1 MSLNDPPVTILCP
14 ANPPSA
20 SPVSFTFSASW
31 VAVISSSLL
40 NVTAVPSCLL
50 RVVFDFIKFVKNDNR
65 KEYIQSL
72 NEAVQKMLSYKRRN
86 KSKIILD
93 VTDYKEHSNLKYDNR
108 KDITDSEIEEILSNR
123 LSYTE
128 NLEAWIVRRN

>member
-1 MSLNDPPVTILCP
+1 MSTSTMIVIG
-14 ANPPSA
+14 
-20 SPVSFTFSASW
+20 VFTMC
-31 VAVISSSLL
+31 AVVLL
-40 NVTAVPSCLL
+40 VYL
-50 RVVFDFIKFVKNDNR
+50 FDFIKFVKNDNR